1 MDDSDTA
8 QPYWAPVAGWEKR
21 WVLPR
26 PSPQNSIVAT
36 LGARPSNTSKPPPNH
51 YRVCKWVRVPGKA
64 MPSLKDEGATPVP
77 AEAAAVDADVAMSVE
92 PATAEAADAADEAGS
107 ASVQATLEPQHNH
120 KNHRNHK
127 KHNQMWQCKT
137 RHRSNNSSNSNSNS
151 NKNSQGRLIPS
162 N

>member
-1 MDDSDTA
+1 MDDSDTV

-77 AEAAAVDADVAMSVE
+77 EEAAAAVDADAAMSVE
-92 PATAEAADAADEAGS
+92 PATADAADAADEAGS
-107 ASVQATLEPQHNH
+107 ASVQATLEPQAQPQEAQEAQEAQPDVAMQDSPQVQQQH
-120 KNHRNHK
+120 
-127 KHNQMWQCKT
+127 QQ
-137 RHRSNNSSNSNSNS
+137 
-151 NKNSQGRLIPS
+151 QQQEQPGPVDPIQ
-162 N
+162 